1 MLSKKKLILGATLR
15 LSLGNG
21 QLYIHVHVFECLHQR
36 LVQKYHL
43 GTCILL
49 KYACANV
56 TVLTWHSLNKYS
68 LLNVRFNDQVSLT
81 YVSDIFHF
89 YQTFR
94 MNNNNM
100 WWILLVLPIMGF
112 VIGVF
117 FFCKWRYTVRRRTGM
132 Y

>member
-1 MLSKKKLILGATLR
+1 MLSKKNLILGATLR

-21 QLYIHVHVFECLHQR
+21 QLYCTYMYMYLSV
-36 LVQKYHL
+36 
-43 GTCILL
+43 CIKDLFKNITL
-49 KYACANV
+49 ARAYTCANV